1 MSHYELTY
9 IISAAIAE
17 TEYPSIQ
24 QKINDLIKTTFSGTI
39 TSEVSLGR
47 KKLAYPINKEKYG
60 HYITEELDLEPQHL
74 KQLDTELKLNASLLR
89 HLIVSKQL
97 LTPEQVEKEAA
108 TQMKIRAKKANAKAA
123 ISSAADKR
131 MAEASAP
138 VVPAAP
144 KITLDKLDEKLDEIL
159 DQEIK

>member
-24 QKINDLIKTTFSGTI
+24 QKINDLIKTTFGGTI

-60 HYITEELDLEPQHL
+60 HYITLELDLEPAQL
-74 KQLDTELKLNASLLR
+74 KQLDTDLKLNTSLLR

-131 MAEASAP
+131 AAEASAP

>member
-24 QKINDLIKTTFSGTI
+24 QKINDLIKTTFGGTI

-60 HYITEELDLEPQHL
+60 HYITLELDLEPA
-74 KQLDTELKLNASLLR
+74 QL
-89 HLIVSKQL
+89 
-97 LTPEQVEKEAA
+97 
-108 TQMKIRAKKANAKAA
+108 KIRAKKANAKAA

-131 MAEASAP
+131 AAEASAP

>member
-24 QKINDLIKTTFSGTI
+24 QKINDLIKTTLGGTI

-60 HYITEELDLEPQHL
+60 HYITEEFDLEPSQL
-74 KQLDTELKLNASLLR
+74 KQLDTDLKLNTSLLR
-89 HLIVSKQL
+89 HLVVSKQL
-97 LTPEQVEKEAA
+97 LTPEQIEKEAA

-123 ISSAADKR
+123 ITTAAEKKSAA
-131 MAEASAP
+131 AATPS
-138 VVPAAP
+138 AAP
-144 KITLDKLDEKLDEIL
+144 KIQLDKLDEKLDEIL

>member
-9 IISAAIAE
+9 IISATIAE

-24 QKINDLIKTTFSGTI
+24 QKINDLIKTTLGGII
-39 TSEVSLGR
+39 TAEVSLGR

-60 HYITEELDLEPQHL
+60 HYITEEIDLEPTQL
-74 KQLDTELKLNASLLR
+74 KQLDTELKLNHSLLR

-97 LTPEQVEKEAA
+97 LTPEQVEKEAT
-108 TQMKIRAKKANAKAA
+108 TQMKIRAKKANAKAV
-123 ISSAADKR
+123 ISSAAEKR
-131 MAEASAP
+131 T
-138 VVPAAP
+138 AAIVNPNATP
-144 KITLDKLDEKLDEIL
+144 KIELNKLDEKLDEIL